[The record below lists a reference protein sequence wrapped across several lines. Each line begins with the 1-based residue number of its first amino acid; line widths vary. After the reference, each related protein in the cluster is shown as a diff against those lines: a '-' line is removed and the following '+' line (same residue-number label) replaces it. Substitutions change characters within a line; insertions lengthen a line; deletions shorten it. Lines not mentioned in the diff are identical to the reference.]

1 MARIPDFRSSA
12 ASLTS
17 QDVDVWHAWRYSTFS
32 ENKQKNN
39 PPNTKQKTSSLDFNF
54 IFVFWQSHFKLYFYH
69 LKLRVLVSSIKNSTL
84 CSPQCYCKFPT
95 CCFHCP
101 ASSFLLNQKQN
112 SFYPTFLHWNRLRV
126 SMTSRFE
133 FLFLWFPRI
142 STFTCVYK
150 LIWSSA
156 YWLVKHLSASPLK
169 WNLGIMLPLI

>member
-1 MARIPDFRSSA
+1 M
-12 ASLTS
+12 
-17 QDVDVWHAWRYSTFS
+17 
-32 ENKQKNN
+32 
-39 PPNTKQKTSSLDFNF
+39 
-54 IFVFWQSHFKLYFYH
+54 FWQSHFKLYFYH

-84 CSPQCYCKFPT
+84 CSPQCYCKLPK

-112 SFYPTFLHWNRLRV
+112 SFYSTFLHWNRLRL

-156 YWLVKHLSASPLK
+156 YWLVKHSSASPLK
-169 WNLGIMLPLI
+169 WNLGIILPLIQDLWIIFPKCFCHLLTLWLTGSLLNLYVPHFLTNTMGT